1 MLTPTDQGTSDS
13 RRASGLG
20 VGPIIGG
27 CRFAQRGPSGERTTQ
42 DSIDIEDHRPHSPRV
57 TTGVSRDDRLRPRM
71 HSLLGHLTDLAANEL
86 RADTLFIGIPAISL
100 EHGLMSDHMPEILR
114 DRAMRRMVRD
124 VVVLADSRKFE
135 RVAPTGRGSGPP

>member
-1 MLTPTDQGTSDS
+1 
-13 RRASGLG
+13 
-20 VGPIIGG
+20 
-27 CRFAQRGPSGERTTQ
+27 
-42 DSIDIEDHRPHSPRV
+42 
-57 TTGVSRDDRLRPRM
+57 M